1 MTLHPIRYNTAQNP
15 PPASP
20 SVVHYFHKMD
30 HRDRTPGKAQWKIG
44 LPEERNIFQAAMAS
58 QWTESKFAWSLYQ
71 LAGSVAHL
79 GVDRDHVTQVLVA
92 RFDEHAD
99 DEWHGYPCN
108 YKEPQ
113 QRPPTEVLNDWLKKE
128 LLPRAKIRKIASG
141 QRCAI

>member
-1 MTLHPIRYNTAQNP
+1 M
-15 PPASP
+15 
-20 SVVHYFHKMD
+20 
-30 HRDRTPGKAQWKIG
+30 
-44 LPEERNIFQAAMAS
+44 
-58 QWTESKFAWSLYQ
+58 
-71 LAGSVAHL
+71 
-79 GVDRDHVTQVLVA
+79 TQVLVA